1 MAIVRLAD
9 VAALGEEGAQTRA
22 SEKVQI
28 VTLLACKSA
37 AQAAQISTPYS
48 PSRSKMN
55 RLANLALSVG
65 ETLVHEAGRLL
76 FGIALGRA
84 KELLGTPQPLGTRQL
99 ALNRALQKKAVD
111 GALLAGPRTGKEY
124 AKFTLKKGLP
134 TDQRPRTLA
143 VENEPH
149 SVDDFNGVIKEGY
162 GKGEKRLIYSG
173 TGVIKV
179 GGSCQLGKINVHEHD
194 AEKAGFHYDF
204 VAEGVDPHTESFEV
218 NIANGVLKGRY
229 AFRQA
234 FEKNRYLVVRLKDNS
249 VLVAKP
255 DIHLKPPEFLKTLR
269 QSGRPVSVEW
279 KDDGSLA
286 NVAIH
291 NLRAVYRSHRPE
303 GEPYYDKLPA
313 IEDLR
318 NRSPVWL
325 ARRLFPGPEQEGTVL
340 RGELHHPDGA
350 ARVGGIV
357 NALPE
362 KSIQIQ
368 QERGPVEFYAWDIAK
383 FKGRDVS
390 QMPYGQRRELYEAV
404 IEEIRLFNRHLH
416 VVPAM
421 PEGGDPVE
429 FYRAIINDPRGL
441 PYSEGVVVK
450 YRRVDQWFKVKA
462 NDTLD
467 VKVVRCIEGAGKF
480 AGSLGAMVVEGPTG
494 VESEIGSFQLTN
506 EQRRWIW
513 EHRDVLTGQIAEV
526 RAMTVNESGAIRAGV
541 FVRFHPQES
550 EQGLLLYSESLA
562 GSTDPDESRQMMFRL
577 KSSAGWRR

>member
-1 MAIVRLAD
+1 
-9 VAALGEEGAQTRA
+9 
-22 SEKVQI
+22 
-28 VTLLACKSA
+28 
-37 AQAAQISTPYS
+37 
-48 PSRSKMN
+48 MN

-65 ETLVHEAGRLL
+65 ETLAHEGGRLL
-76 FGIALGRA
+76 FGVALGRA
-84 KELLGTPQPLGTRQL
+84 KELLGTPQQLGARQL
-99 ALNRALQKKAVD
+99 DLNRVLQKKAVD
-111 GALLAGPRTGKEY
+111 GALLAGPRSAKEF

-134 TDQRPRTLA
+134 TDQRPKTLA

-149 SVDDFNGVIKEGY
+149 SVDDFDGVIKEGY

-179 GGSCQLGKINVHEHD
+179 GGSRQLGKINVHEHD
-194 AEKAGFHYDF
+194 AEKAGLHYDF
-204 VAEGVDPHTESFEV
+204 VAEGIEPHPESFEV
-218 NIANGVLKGRY
+218 NIPNSVLKGRY
-229 AFRQA
+229 AFRHA
-234 FEKNRYLVVRLKDNS
+234 FEKNRYLVVRLKDQS

-269 QSGRPVSVEW
+269 QSDRPVSIEW
-279 KDDGSLA
+279 KDDGSHA

-303 GEPYYDKLPA
+303 GESHYDKLPA

-318 NRSPVWL
+318 NHSPVWL

-350 ARVGGIV
+350 ARVGGILS
-357 NALPE
+357 ALPE
-362 KSIQIQ
+362 KSIRIQ

-404 IEEIRLFNRHLH
+404 IAEIRLFNRHLH
-416 VVPAM
+416 IVPAM

-429 FYRAIINDPRGL
+429 FYRAIIHDPRGL
-441 PYSEGVVVK
+441 PWSEGVVVK
-450 YRRVDQWFKVKA
+450 YQDSRDQWFKVKA

-467 VKVVRCIEGAGKF
+467 VRVIRCLEGAGKF

-513 EHRDVLTGQIAEV
+513 EHRQVLTGQIAEV
-526 RAMTVNESGAIRAGV
+526 RALTVNESGAIRAGT
-541 FVRFHPQES
+541 FVRFHPSRS

-562 GSTDPDESRQMMFRL
+562 GSTDPDKSRSMMYRL
-577 KSSAGWRR
+577 KNSARRKR

>member
-1 MAIVRLAD
+1 
-9 VAALGEEGAQTRA
+9 
-22 SEKVQI
+22 
-28 VTLLACKSA
+28 
-37 AQAAQISTPYS
+37 
-48 PSRSKMN
+48 MN
-55 RLANLALSVG
+55 RLANLAVSVG

-84 KELLGTPQPLGTRQL
+84 KVLLGTPQPVGTRDL
-99 ALNRALQKKAVD
+99 AFPRALQKKTVD
-111 GALLAGPRTGKEY
+111 GALLEGPRTGKEY

-134 TDQRPRTLA
+134 TDQQPRTLA

-149 SVDDFNGVIKEGY
+149 SVDDFNGVIEEGY

-179 GGSCQLGKINVHEHD
+179 DGSCQLGKINVHEHD
-194 AEKAGFHYDF
+194 AEKAGFHYDC

-234 FEKNRYLVVRLKDNS
+234 FKENRYLVVRLKDDS

-255 DIHLKPPEFLKTLR
+255 DIHLKPPEFLKSIR
-269 QSGRPVSVEW
+269 QSDRPVSVEW
-279 KDDGSLA
+279 KDDGALS

-291 NLRAVYRSHRPE
+291 NLRAVFRSHRPE
-303 GEPYYDKLPA
+303 GESYYDKLPA

-325 ARRLFPGPEQEGTVL
+325 VRRLFPGPEQEGTVL

-350 ARVGGIV
+350 ARVGGIL

-362 KSIQIQ
+362 KSIRIQ

-383 FKGRDVS
+383 FKGREVS
-390 QMPYGQRRELYEAV
+390 QMPYGRRRELYEGV
-404 IEEIRLFNRHLH
+404 IEEIRLFNKHFH
-416 VVPAM
+416 VVPTM
-421 PEGGDPVE
+421 PEDGDPVK
-429 FYRAIINDPRGL
+429 FYQAIIHDPRGL
-441 PYSEGVVVK
+441 PWSEGAVVK
-450 YRRVDQWFKVKA
+450 YQDSRDEWFKVKA

-467 VKVVRCIEGAGKF
+467 VRVIRCIEGAGKF

-513 EHRDVLTGQIAEV
+513 EHREVLTGQIAEV
-526 RAMTVNESGAIRAGV
+526 RALTLNESGAIRAGV
-541 FVRFHPQES
+541 FVRFHPSRS
-550 EQGLLLYSESLA
+550 EVGLLIYSESLA
-562 GSTDPDESRQMMFRL
+562 GEDTGRPGTPSIGSNRNFRFNADYL
-577 KSSAGWRR
+577 W

>member
-1 MAIVRLAD
+1 
-9 VAALGEEGAQTRA
+9 
-22 SEKVQI
+22 
-28 VTLLACKSA
+28 
-37 AQAAQISTPYS
+37 
-48 PSRSKMN
+48 MN

-65 ETLVHEAGRLL
+65 ETLVHESRRLL
-76 FGIALGRA
+76 FGIALGAA
-84 KELLGTPQPLGTRQL
+84 KQLLGTPQPAGTMDL
-99 ALNRALQKKAVD
+99 AFTRALQKKAVD
-111 GALLAGPRTGKEY
+111 GALLAGPRTEKEY

-143 VENEPH
+143 VENQPH
-149 SVDDFNGVIKEGY
+149 SVDDFNGVIEEGY

-179 GGSCQLGKINVHEHD
+179 GGSCRLGKINVHEHN
-194 AEKAGFHYDF
+194 AEKAGVHYDF
-204 VAEGVDPHTESFEV
+204 VAEGVDPHTGCFEV
-218 NIANGVLKGRY
+218 NIAKGVLKGRY

-234 FEKNRYLVVRLKDNS
+234 FEENRYLVVRLKDNS

-255 DIHLKPPEFLKTLR
+255 DIHLKPPEFLNAIR

-291 NLRAVYRSHRPE
+291 NLRAAYRSHRPE
-303 GEPYYDKLPA
+303 GETYYDKLPA

-325 ARRLFPGPEQEGTVL
+325 ARKLFPGPEQEGTVL

-362 KSIQIQ
+362 KAIQIQ
-368 QERGPVEFYAWDIAK
+368 RERGPIEFYAWDIARY
-383 FKGRDVS
+383 KGRDVS
-390 QMPYGQRRELYEAV
+390 QIPYGERRELYEGV
-404 IEEIRLFNRHLH
+404 VEEIRLFNKYFH

-429 FYRAIINDPRGL
+429 FYQAIINDPRGL

-450 YRRVDQWFKVKA
+450 YKDTADEWFKVKA

-467 VKVVRCIEGAGKF
+467 VKVVRCVEGAGKF

-494 VESEIGSFQLTN
+494 VESEVGSFRLTN
-506 EQRRWIW
+506 EQRQWIW
-513 EHRDVLTGQIAEV
+513 DHRGVLTGQIAEV
-526 RAMTVNESGAIRAGV
+526 RALTVNERGAIRAGV
-541 FVRFHPQES
+541 FVRFHPNKS
-550 EQGLLLYSESLA
+550 EHGLILYSECLA
-562 GSTDPDESRQMMFRL
+562 GSMHPKVSRQMMFRL

>member
-1 MAIVRLAD
+1 
-9 VAALGEEGAQTRA
+9 
-22 SEKVQI
+22 
-28 VTLLACKSA
+28 
-37 AQAAQISTPYS
+37 
-48 PSRSKMN
+48 MN
-55 RLANLALSVG
+55 RLVNLALSVG
-65 ETLVHEAGRLL
+65 ETLVHETGRLL
-76 FGIALGRA
+76 FGIVLGRA

-143 VENEPH
+143 VENQPH
-149 SVDDFNGVIKEGY
+149 SVDDFNGVIEEGY

-179 GGSCQLGKINVHEHD
+179 GGSCQLGKINVHEHE

-255 DIHLKPPEFLKTLR
+255 DIHLKPPEFLKTL
-269 QSGRPVSVEW
+269 SDSARPVSVEW

-313 IEDLR
+313 IEDVS
-318 NRSPVWL
+318 NHSPVWL
-325 ARRLFPGPEQEGTVL
+325 ARKLFPGPEQEGTVL

-362 KSIQIQ
+362 KSIRIQ

-390 QMPYGQRRELYEAV
+390 QMPYGRRRELYEGV
-404 IEEIRLFNRHLH
+404 IEEIRLFNKHLH

-421 PEGGDPVE
+421 PEDG
-429 FYRAIINDPRGL
+429 
-441 PYSEGVVVK
+441 
-450 YRRVDQWFKVKA
+450 
-462 NDTLD
+462 
-467 VKVVRCIEGAGKF
+467 
-480 AGSLGAMVVEGPTG
+480 
-494 VESEIGSFQLTN
+494 
-506 EQRRWIW
+506 
-513 EHRDVLTGQIAEV
+513 
-526 RAMTVNESGAIRAGV
+526 
-541 FVRFHPQES
+541 
-550 EQGLLLYSESLA
+550 
-562 GSTDPDESRQMMFRL
+562 
-577 KSSAGWRR
+577 

>member
-1 MAIVRLAD
+1 
-9 VAALGEEGAQTRA
+9 
-22 SEKVQI
+22 
-28 VTLLACKSA
+28 
-37 AQAAQISTPYS
+37 
-48 PSRSKMN
+48 MN
-55 RLANLALSVG
+55 RLANLALIVG
-65 ETLVHEAGRLL
+65 ETLVHEGGRLL

-84 KELLGTPQPLGTRQL
+84 KELLGTPQPVGIRQL
-99 ALNRALQKKAVD
+99 ALSRALQKKAVD
-111 GALLAGPRTGKEY
+111 GALLAGARTGKEY

-143 VENEPH
+143 VENAPH
-149 SVDDFNGVIKEGY
+149 SVDDFDGVIKEGY

-179 GGSCQLGKINVHEHD
+179 GGSCQLGKINVHEHE

-204 VAEGVDPHTESFEV
+204 VAEGIDPHTESFEI
-218 NIANGVLKGRY
+218 NIANGVFKGRY

-234 FEKNRYLVVRLKDNS
+234 FEKNQYLVVRRKDDS

-269 QSGRPVSVEW
+269 QSDRPVSVEW

-286 NVAIH
+286 AVAIH

-303 GEPYYDKLPA
+303 GESYYDKLPA
-313 IEDLR
+313 IEGLR

-350 ARVGGIV
+350 ARVGGIL

-362 KSIQIQ
+362 KSIRIQ
-368 QERGPVEFYAWDIAK
+368 QERGPVEFYAWDIMK
-383 FKGRDVS
+383 FKGRDLS
-390 QMPYGQRRELYEAV
+390 QRPYGQRRELYEAV
-404 IEEIRLFNRHLH
+404 FAEIRLFNKHLH

-429 FYRAIINDPRGL
+429 FYRAIINDHRGL
-441 PYSEGVVVK
+441 PWSEGVVVK
-450 YRRVDQWFKVKA
+450 YRDSVDQWFKVKA

-467 VKVVRCIEGAGKF
+467 VRVIRCLEGTGKF

-513 EHRDVLTGQIAEV
+513 ERRDVLTGQIAEV
-526 RAMTVNESGAIRAGV
+526 RALTVNESGAIRAGV
-541 FVRFHPQES
+541 FVRFHPSKS
-550 EQGLLLYSESLA
+550 EQGLLMYSESLA
-562 GSTDPDESRQMMFRL
+562 GSTDPDKSRPMMYRL

>member
-1 MAIVRLAD
+1 
-9 VAALGEEGAQTRA
+9 
-22 SEKVQI
+22 
-28 VTLLACKSA
+28 
-37 AQAAQISTPYS
+37 
-48 PSRSKMN
+48 MN

-84 KELLGTPQPLGTRQL
+84 KVLLGTPQPLGTRQL
-99 ALNRALQKKAVD
+99 ALSRVLQKKAVD
-111 GALLAGPRTGKEY
+111 GALLAGPRTGQEY

-149 SVDDFNGVIKEGY
+149 SADDFDGVIKEGY

-173 TGVIKV
+173 MGVMKV
-179 GGSCQLGKINVHEHD
+179 GGSRQLGKINVHEHD
-194 AEKAGFHYDF
+194 ADKAGLHYDF

-218 NIANGVLKGRY
+218 NIPNGVLQGRY

-234 FEKNRYLVVRLKDNS
+234 FEKNRYLVFRMKDES
-249 VLVAKP
+249 VPVAKP

-269 QSGRPVSVEW
+269 QSDRPVSVEW

-291 NLRAVYRSHRPE
+291 NLRAIYRSHRPE
-303 GEPYYDKLPA
+303 GEAYYDKLPA

-340 RGELHHPDGA
+340 RGELHHSDGA
-350 ARVGGIV
+350 ARVGGIL

-362 KSIQIQ
+362 KSIRIQ
-368 QERGPVEFYAWDIAK
+368 QERGPVEFYAWDIVR

-404 IEEIRLFNRHLH
+404 IAEIRLFNKHLH

-421 PEGGDPVE
+421 PEGGDPEE
-429 FYRAIINDPRGL
+429 FYRAIILDRRGL
-441 PYSEGVVVK
+441 PFSEGAVVK
-450 YRRVDQWFKVKA
+450 YRDAVDEWFKVKA
-462 NDTLD
+462 NDTID
-467 VKVVRCIEGAGKF
+467 VRVIRCLEGAGKF

-513 EHRDVLTGQIAEV
+513 EHRDLLTGQIAEV
-526 RAMTVNESGAIRAGV
+526 RALTVNESGAIRAGV
-541 FVRFHPQES
+541 FVRFHPSRS
-550 EQGLLLYSESLA
+550 EQALLLYSESLA
-562 GSTDPDESRQMMFRL
+562 GSTDPAESQPMMFRL

>member
-1 MAIVRLAD
+1 
-9 VAALGEEGAQTRA
+9 
-22 SEKVQI
+22 
-28 VTLLACKSA
+28 
-37 AQAAQISTPYS
+37 
-48 PSRSKMN
+48 MN
-55 RLANLALSVG
+55 PLVNLALSVG

-84 KELLGTPQPLGTRQL
+84 KVLLGTPQPLGTRQL

-134 TDQRPRTLA
+134 TDQRPRSLA
-143 VENEPH
+143 VENQPH
-149 SVDDFNGVIKEGY
+149 SVDDFDGVIKEGY

-179 GGSCQLGKINVHEHD
+179 GGSCQLGKINVHEHE

-249 VLVAKP
+249 ILVPKP

-269 QSGRPVSVEW
+269 QSDRPVSVEW

-303 GEPYYDKLPA
+303 GESYYDKLPA

-318 NRSPVWL
+318 NHSPVWL

-350 ARVGGIV
+350 ARVGGIL

-362 KSIQIQ
+362 KSIKIQ

-383 FKGRDVS
+383 FRGRDVS
-390 QMPYGQRRELYEAV
+390 QVPYGERRELYEGV
-404 IEEIRLFNRHLH
+404 IEEVRLFNKHFH

-421 PEGGDPVE
+421 PQNGDPAK
-429 FYRAIINDPRGL
+429 FYQNIINDPRGL

-450 YRRVDQWFKVKA
+450 YHDSRDQWFKVKG
-462 NDTLD
+462 NDTFD
-467 VKVVRCIEGAGKF
+467 VKVVRCIEGTGKF
-480 AGSLGAMVVEGPTG
+480 ANSLGAMVVEGPTG

-506 EQRRWIW
+506 DQRHWIW
-513 EHRDVLTGQIAEV
+513 KHRDVLTGQTAEV
-526 RAMTVNESGAIRAGV
+526 RAMNVNESGAIRAGV
-541 FVRFHPQES
+541 FVRFHPSKS

-562 GSTDPDESRQMMFRL
+562 GSTDPDESRPMMFRL
-577 KSSAGWRR
+577 KSSAGWKR

>member
-1 MAIVRLAD
+1 
-9 VAALGEEGAQTRA
+9 
-22 SEKVQI
+22 
-28 VTLLACKSA
+28 
-37 AQAAQISTPYS
+37 
-48 PSRSKMN
+48 MN

-65 ETLVHEAGRLL
+65 ETLVHEGGRLL

-84 KELLGTPQPLGTRQL
+84 KELLGTPQPVGIRQL
-99 ALNRALQKKAVD
+99 ALSRALQKKAVD
-111 GALLAGPRTGKEY
+111 GALLAGARTGKEY

-143 VENEPH
+143 VENAPH
-149 SVDDFNGVIKEGY
+149 SVDDFDGVIKEGY

-179 GGSCQLGKINVHEHD
+179 GGSCQLGKINVHEHE

-204 VAEGVDPHTESFEV
+204 VAEGIDPHTESFEI
-218 NIANGVLKGRY
+218 NIANGVFKGRY

-234 FEKNRYLVVRLKDNS
+234 FEKNQYLVVRRKDDS

-269 QSGRPVSVEW
+269 QSDRPVSVEW

-286 NVAIH
+286 AVAIH

-303 GEPYYDKLPA
+303 GESYYDKLPA
-313 IEDLR
+313 IEGLR

-350 ARVGGIV
+350 ARVGGIL

-362 KSIQIQ
+362 KSIRIQ
-368 QERGPVEFYAWDIAK
+368 QERGPVEFYAWDIMK
-383 FKGRDVS
+383 FKGRDLS
-390 QMPYGQRRELYEAV
+390 QRPYGQRRELYEAV
-404 IEEIRLFNRHLH
+404 FAEIRLFNKHLH

-429 FYRAIINDPRGL
+429 FYRAIINDHRGL
-441 PYSEGVVVK
+441 PWSEGVVVK
-450 YRRVDQWFKVKA
+450 YRDSVDQWFKVKA

-467 VKVVRCIEGAGKF
+467 VRVIRCLEGTGKF

-506 EQRRWIW
+506 EQRGWIW
-513 EHRDVLTGQIAEV
+513 QHRDVLTGQIAEV
-526 RAMTVNESGAIRAGV
+526 RALTVNESGAIRAGV
-541 FVRFHPQES
+541 FVRFHPSKS

-562 GSTDPDESRQMMFRL
+562 GSTNPDESRPLMYRL
-577 KSSAGWRR
+577 KSSAGWRT

>member
-1 MAIVRLAD
+1 MFMRTMPRR
-9 VAALGEEGAQTRA
+9 QA
-22 SEKVQI
+22 S
-28 VTLLACKSA
+28 L
-37 AQAAQISTPYS
+37 
-48 PSRSKMN
+48 R
-55 RLANLALSVG
+55 
-65 ETLVHEAGRLL
+65 
-76 FGIALGRA
+76 
-84 KELLGTPQPLGTRQL
+84 
-99 ALNRALQKKAVD
+99 
-111 GALLAGPRTGKEY
+111 
-124 AKFTLKKGLP
+124 
-134 TDQRPRTLA
+134 
-143 VENEPH
+143 
-149 SVDDFNGVIKEGY
+149 
-162 GKGEKRLIYSG
+162 
-173 TGVIKV
+173 
-179 GGSCQLGKINVHEHD
+179 
-194 AEKAGFHYDF
+194 F
-204 VAEGVDPHTESFEV
+204 VAEGVDPRTESFEV
-218 NIANGVLKGRY
+218 NIPNGALKGRY

-234 FEKNRYLVVRLKDNS
+234 FEKGQYLVLRMKDNS
-249 VLVAKP
+249 ALVEKP
-255 DIHLKPPEFLKTLR
+255 DIHLKPQEFLKSIG
-269 QSGRPVSVEW
+269 QSSRPVSVEW
-279 KDDGSLA
+279 KDDGALS

-313 IEDLR
+313 IEDVS

-325 ARRLFPGPEQEGTVL
+325 AHKLFPGPEQEGTVL

-368 QERGPVEFYAWDIAK
+368 RERGPVEFYAWDIAK

-390 QMPYGQRRELYEAV
+390 QMPYGERRELYEGV
-404 IEEIRLFNRHLH
+404 VEEIRLFNKHFH

-421 PEGGDPVE
+421 PEHGDPVK
-429 FYRAIINDPRGL
+429 FYRAIIHDPRGL

-450 YRRVDQWFKVKA
+450 YKDSVDHWFKVKA

-467 VKVVRCIEGAGKF
+467 VRVIRCIEGAGKF

-513 EHRDVLTGQIAEV
+513 QHRDVLTGQIAEV
-526 RAMTVNESGAIRAGV
+526 RAMKVNDSGAIRAGV
-541 FVRFHPQES
+541 FVRFHPTKS

-562 GSTDPDESRQMMFRL
+562 GSTDPDESRPMMFRL